1 MAQGKISYGS
11 NMSEKVK
18 VALNWLKSLLE
29 SESVEYQVV
38 GGLAATIH
46 GGSREIADIDL
57 YIHNS
62 DANKVLARVAQYISK
77 PLTHYSEYGW
87 DLEYFQLIYR
97 DQKIEIGLAQNTK
110 IQSSLDGSWHQL
122 DIDFSKSVV
131 KSYQGIELQ
140 VIPVRQLV
148 EYKRILGREVDLI
161 DIQQLALNSAP

>member
-1 MAQGKISYGS
+1 
-11 NMSEKVK
+11 MSEKVK

-29 SESVEYQVV
+29 SESIECQIV

-62 DANKVLARVAQYISK
+62 YANKILAHVAPYISK

-87 DLEYFQLIYR
+87 DLEYFQLVYQN
-97 DQKIEIGLAQNTK
+97 QKIEIGLALNTK
-110 IQSSLDGSWHQL
+110 IQSSLDGSWYQL
-122 DIDFSKSVV
+122 EIDFSKSVA

-140 VIPVRQLV
+140 VIPVHQLV

-161 DIQQLALNSAP
+161 DIQQLVSSSAP